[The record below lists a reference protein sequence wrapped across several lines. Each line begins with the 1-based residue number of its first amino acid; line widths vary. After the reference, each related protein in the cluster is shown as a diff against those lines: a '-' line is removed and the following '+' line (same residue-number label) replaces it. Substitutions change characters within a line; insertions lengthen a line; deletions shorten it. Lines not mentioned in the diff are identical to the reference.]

1 MIQRLVFTNIIR
13 YDDLRPKNLLISG
26 WKLLDFRH
34 ERVSRVVR
42 TTRLPMTTVAKKNGM
57 HVGSPTSK
65 QSHMDSIHSPHN
77 TRNTIMNECRKS
89 VKFHLG
95 SSWSLNMYIF
105 SAKIQ
110 PISLPITVDYD
121 RIRLCLWLCTRY
133 LCNFSQTIAFP

>member
-1 MIQRLVFTNIIR
+1 MIQRLVFMNIIL
-13 YDDLRPKNLLISG
+13 YDNFRPKNSQILG

-34 ERVSRVVR
+34 KRVSSVVH

-65 QSHMDSIHSPHN
+65 QSHIDSIHSPHN

-105 SAKIQ
+105 SAKMQ
-110 PISLPITVDYD
+110 PISLLVTVDYD
-121 RIRLCLWLCTRY
+121 YIQLRL
-133 LCNFSQTIAFP
+133 